1 MYFGFR
7 ITVCADGTEVID
19 RRQGTFCCWLTP
31 LQMAEYL
38 EMDKQLAVMDRMERK
53 VGAEHRRKTRYRHI
67 SDMQMGQQ
75 KKSGK

>member
-7 ITVCADGTEVID
+7 IIVCADGTEVID

-53 VGAEHRRKTRYRHI
+53 VGAEHRRKTAKNPIYKI
-67 SDMQMGQQ
+67 ACLFGMV
-75 KKSGK
+75 

>member
-7 ITVCADGTEVID
+7 ITVCADGTEVVD
-19 RRQGTFCCWLTP
+19 RKQGIFCCLLTP

-53 VGAEHRRKTRYRHI
+53 EKRKRKLLIGNPIYKI
-67 SDMQMGQQ
+67 VCLCGMV
-75 KKSGK
+75 